1 MVSLLLLHFVVSESL
16 HFPSSSQAED
26 AEKRRY
32 ETSSISA
39 VSFINNRNRKNNVIK
54 AELAIKEEI
63 RRKEL
68 EGEED
73 SPFTRRKC
81 LPRMVRL
88 TIY

>member
-1 MVSLLLLHFVVSESL
+1 M
-16 HFPSSSQAED
+16 
-26 AEKRRY
+26 
-32 ETSSISA
+32 
-39 VSFINNRNRKNNVIK
+39 SFINNRNRKNNVIK